1 MAVSLLL
8 GALAKAGGGD
18 LVKQIAGGAGKA
30 VLGKIADRYGL
41 DVNDPAFD
49 ETAADRL
56 AADQESNRF
65 VAEMRGL
72 EVDAFKTKVADAQH
86 ARSSTLGAREKMSMD
101 HQQKVDVINLWESI
115 AMSLGGLLFVVGLII
130 FLIWMKFKHADV
142 ELDDFTKTIIT
153 AMLTWITKD
162 LVSQRSNY
170 KWGSTEGSS
179 RKNATIQAALEREQD
194 QDEMEIKQTP
204 KIVET
209 VSTTR
214 PIHSPA
220 QAAPQPAAPAP
231 APAPEMD
238 EIDAAMADTVSTT
251 RPGSNGDNIL

>member
-41 DVNDPAFD
+41 DVNNPAFD

-65 VAEMRGL
+65 IAEMRAH
-72 EVDAFKTKVADAQH
+72 EVEEQKARMLDVQDARKQTQFA
-86 ARSSTLGAREKMSMD
+86 
-101 HQQKVDVINLWESI
+101 
-115 AMSLGGLLFVVGLII
+115 
-130 FLIWMKFKHADV
+130 
-142 ELDDFTKTIIT
+142 
-153 AMLTWITKD
+153 D
-162 LVSQRSNY
+162 LVKLLAIGLSIVYILVMIALFFFSSDDLAPWAEANLNQMISVLNNLLIAT
-170 KWGSTEGSS
+170 WAFFFGSS
-179 RKNATIQAALEREQD
+179 VGSKQKSAARAE
-194 QDEMEIKQTP
+194 DEKRDDMIAAQQP
-204 KIVET
+204 RIVET

-214 PIHSPA
+214 PIHNPA
-220 QAAPQPAAPAP
+220 QAAPQPAAP

-251 RPGSNGDNIL
+251 RPGSNEDNIL